1 VLSGRCCSGGTAGH
15 GQFDGECALGVHPSL
30 RLGFARD
37 SCGFRLAVSE
47 LPPTALHADC
57 MRVAVVTESFLP
69 QINGVTNSVLRVC
82 EQLTLQGH
90 EALVIAPGSG
100 PTVCSA
106 PGVPVVRTPSWP
118 LPGYQDFRV
127 ARRFPQMLATLRTF
141 GPDVVHLASPVVL
154 GAQAAYA
161 ARRLGVPSVAV
172 YQTDLAAYATRY
184 RLGLAEFAVWRRL
197 CKVHAVAAR
206 TLAPSRA
213 AVRQLEAH
221 GIERVA
227 RWARGVDLQRFS
239 PSRRDEQLRSRL
251 APDGQL
257 LVGYVGRLAPEKELG
272 LLAAV
277 QNLPG
282 VRLLVV
288 GDGPQRRQLE
298 RELPKVHFTGLQT
311 GNEFAA
317 TFACLDVFVHTGS
330 HETFCQAAQEALA
343 SAVPVVAPAAG
354 GLLDL
359 VQHGGNGLLFQP
371 GSAVELA
378 GRVRTLHALPGARRR
393 MGEQARRSVQ
403 GRSWE
408 VAGRELTQHYRE
420 VA

>member
-1 VLSGRCCSGGTAGH
+1 
-15 GQFDGECALGVHPSL
+15 
-30 RLGFARD
+30 
-37 SCGFRLAVSE
+37 
-47 LPPTALHADC
+47 

-100 PTVCSA
+100 PTVSSGA
-106 PGVPVVRTPSWP
+106 PVVRTPSWP
-118 LPGYQDFRV
+118 LPGYGDFRV
-127 ARRFPQMLATLRTF
+127 ARRFPQMLATLSTF
-141 GPDVVHLASPVVL
+141 APDVVHLASPVVL
-154 GAQAAYA
+154 GAQAAYV

-172 YQTDLAAYATRY
+172 YQTDLAAYATSY
-184 RLGLAEFAVWRRL
+184 RLGLAESAVWRRL

-213 AVRQLEAH
+213 AVHQLEAH

-239 PSRRDEQLRSRL
+239 PSRRDERLRRRL

-277 QNLPG
+277 QDLPG
-282 VRLLVV
+282 VRLLIV
-288 GDGPQRRQLE
+288 GEGPQRRQLE
-298 RELPKVHFTGLQT
+298 RELPKAHFAGLLTGVEL
-311 GNEFAA
+311 AA

-378 GRVRTLHALPGARRR
+378 GRVRALHALPGARRR
-393 MGEQARRSVQ
+393 MSEQARRSVA

-408 VAGRELTQHYRE
+408 AAGRELTEHYRE

>member
-1 VLSGRCCSGGTAGH
+1 MLSGRCCSGGTAGH

-298 RELPKVHFTGLQT
+298 RELPKAHFAGLQT
-311 GNEFAA
+311 GNELAA
-317 TFACLDVFVHTGS
+317 IFACLDVFVHTGS
-330 HETFCQAAQEALA
+330 YETFCQAAQEALA